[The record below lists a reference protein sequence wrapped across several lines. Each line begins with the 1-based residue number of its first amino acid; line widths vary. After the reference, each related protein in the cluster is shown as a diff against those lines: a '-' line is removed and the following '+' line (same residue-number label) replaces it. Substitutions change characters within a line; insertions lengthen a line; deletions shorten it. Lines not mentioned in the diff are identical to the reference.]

1 MKQYISLLRG
11 INVSGQKK
19 ISMAELARCY
29 DACGFETVRTYIQSG
44 NVLFKSAKPA
54 SQCREEIERGIREAF
69 GFDVLVRVLDL
80 PELKAIRSALPFGGE
95 RVFFTFIMANGPSAG
110 AAPDLSELMDHRAE
124 GDQLAAVPGAIY
136 FLCPGSYGRS
146 KLSNNFIERKLGIR
160 ASTRNLKTVDALIGL
175 CDDDPE

>member
-95 RVFFTFIMANGPSAG
+95 RVFLRLSWPTGPPQGLHRISRSSWINGPKEISSRRCPERFIFFAREATG
-110 AAPDLSELMDHRAE
+110 DRNFRIISSNASLASGRA
-124 GDQLAAVPGAIY
+124 Q
-136 FLCPGSYGRS
+136 
-146 KLSNNFIERKLGIR
+146 GI
-160 ASTRNLKTVDALIGL
+160 
-175 CDDDPE
+175 

>member
-1 MKQYISLLRG
+1 MMPAASKRSGPISKAG
-11 INVSGQKK
+11 
-19 ISMAELARCY
+19 
-29 DACGFETVRTYIQSG
+29 TYCSKAQSPQ
-44 NVLFKSAKPA
+44 A
-54 SQCREEIERGIREAF
+54 QCREEIERGIREAF

-110 AAPDLSELMDHRAE
+110 TAPDLSELMDQRAE

-160 ASTRNLKTVDALIGL
+160 AEHKEFEDRRCVDRAM
-175 CDDDPE
+175 